1 MESDFHRRWWL
12 TSPVHQGDHGG
23 AVKTIAQGMPCDFG
37 GPCECACV
45 FSSIAREA
53 AGASSIRHSLRPHHR
68 RRENFLQNSGA
79 WRRENDFCC
88 LKSCINTLA
97 VVPASAPR
105 PTTTDVRVGRHW
117 GGNPITMNSSGYG
130 SLRSQGRRI
139 APTHT
144 TLTPCRH
151 KIARAKRISRGSNR
165 REWRYPSGVR
175 LFSPRRLVDIRAFHP
190 KCAESLEKKP

>member
-1 MESDFHRRWWL
+1 
-12 TSPVHQGDHGG
+12 
-23 AVKTIAQGMPCDFG
+23 MPCDFG

-45 FSSIAREA
+45 FSFIAREA
-53 AGASSIRHSLRPHHR
+53 AGASSIRHSLRLPHR
-68 RRENFLQNSGA
+68 RRENFQQNSGA
-79 WRRENDFCC
+79 RRRENDFCC
-88 LKSCINTLA
+88 LKNCINALA
-97 VVPASAPR
+97 VVPASAPG
-105 PTTTDVRVGRHW
+105 PTTTNAVLSYAGAATTI
-117 GGNPITMNSSGYG
+117 ITNSSGYG

-139 APTHT
+139 APTLT
-144 TLTPCRH
+144 NLTPCRH